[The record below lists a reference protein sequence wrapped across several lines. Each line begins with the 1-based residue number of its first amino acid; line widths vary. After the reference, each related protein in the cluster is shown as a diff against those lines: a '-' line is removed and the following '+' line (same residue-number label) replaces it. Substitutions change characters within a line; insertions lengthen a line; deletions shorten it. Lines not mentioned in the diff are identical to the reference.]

1 MFYFYSKYKYRMLF
15 ITLIQLI
22 SFSKDSR
29 RKQILSHV
37 HCNVIVQTFGR
48 DAYTS
53 GLTLAYLTADK

>member
-15 ITLIQLI
+15 IPLIQLI

-29 RKQILSHV
+29 GKQILSHD
-37 HCNVIVQTFGR
+37 CTNSFGR

-53 GLTLAYLTADK
+53 GLTLAYLTADI

>member
-22 SFSKDSR
+22 SFSKDFR
-29 RKQILSHV
+29 RKQILSHYT
-37 HCNVIVQTFGR
+37 ITSTTSFGR
-48 DAYTS
+48 DAYTL